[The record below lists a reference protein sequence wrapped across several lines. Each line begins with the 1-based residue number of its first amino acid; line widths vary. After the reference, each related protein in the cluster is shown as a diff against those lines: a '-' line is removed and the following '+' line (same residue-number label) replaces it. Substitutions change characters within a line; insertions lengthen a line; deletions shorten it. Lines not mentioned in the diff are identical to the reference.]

1 MLGTFVVLVGAT
13 GCGGGSPKRSTT
25 TDAGTDAAGGSGG
38 AIDAGDAASAPETGS
53 SDDTGSDLATDE
65 ANDSSSLSDADDA
78 TADIAADAPT
88 EAAAAIDAGADCL
101 APTSEAALVPATEGV
116 PADGLVL
123 WLRGD
128 RGVYKTAAQAVC
140 AWADQSAN
148 HFLLTNGPARPVW
161 TAAGLGA
168 QPAIHFG
175 AAGQQ
180 LGMSGVLGLAPTSAR
195 TFVVVSILVQTT
207 QRFQSIIQ
215 GQSGSPGTYLAVDE
229 NTFNTAGSREGVYAM
244 NNAYDA
250 ILATAAV
257 PRIHVYALPTMT
269 SGAPIL
275 PVIDYRVNGAIQ
287 TLTRTSGGLGNGNF
301 EDFSGANFTS
311 VGAGAEGF
319 LAEVLVYNRALVVD
333 ERVAIETALKTRYGI
348 Q

>member
-1 MLGTFVVLVGAT
+1 MHKGPILVVLGAFVVLVGAT
-13 GCGGGSPKRSTT
+13 GCGGGSPKRLTP

-38 AIDAGDAASAPETGS
+38 EEAGS
-53 SDDTGSDLATDE
+53 SDATGGDLATDE
-65 ANDSSSLSDADDA
+65 PIDTSSLSDAADDLA
-78 TADIAADAPT
+78 GDAPSEAAD
-88 EAAAAIDAGADCL
+88 AIDAGADCL
-101 APTSEAALVPATEGV
+101 APTGEAALVPATEGV

-148 HFLLTNGPARPVW
+148 QFLLTSGQTRPVW
-161 TAAGLGA
+161 TAAGVGT

-195 TFVVVSILVQTT
+195 TFVAVSILVQTT
-207 QRFQSIIQ
+207 QRFQSIWQ
-215 GQSGSPGTYLAVDE
+215 GQSGSPGTYVGVDQ

-250 ILATAAV
+250 ILATAPV
-257 PRIHVYALPTMT
+257 PRIHVYTLPTMT
-269 SGAPIL
+269 PGTPIL

-287 TLTRTSGGLGNGNF
+287 TLTRNPGGLGNGNF
-301 EDFSGANFTS
+301 EDFSGANFTI
-311 VGAGAEGF
+311 VGSGAEGIV
-319 LAEVLVYNRALVVD
+319 AEVLVYNRALVVD
-333 ERVAIETALKTRYGI
+333 ERVAIETALKNRYGI